1 MILGI
6 ISFVPA
12 HLSFLA
18 PWSIAVF
25 MSCMRSMGTVQTGIH
40 YYTTRQ
46 DDNHDANGERH
57 LVDCRRIPSLR
68 VLPSSLVC
76 ADMDASQTLWQPIR
90 NSWLFGLTWPHT
102 PQRRLFY
109 KPFVFVGPRRC
120 TVCRPVKLIYFIN
133 EYQSIIGFSFFG
145 QHACSCSND
154 RFYHSHFAEHFFTG
168 WIRLFYLKFWQ
179 SSDSGADLPFRCV
192 RH

>member
-1 MILGI
+1 MIHCCVDVMHEIHGDSTDRYTLLYDQAGWQ
-6 ISFVPA
+6 PWRERWETPCR
-12 HLSFLA
+12 LSTHPFSA
-18 PWSIAVF
+18 
-25 MSCMRSMGTVQTGIH
+25 R
-40 YYTTRQ
+40 
-46 DDNHDANGERH
+46 
-57 LVDCRRIPSLR
+57 
-68 VLPSSLVC
+68 LPSSLVC

-154 RFYHSHFAEHFFTG
+154 RFYHSHFAEHLFTG